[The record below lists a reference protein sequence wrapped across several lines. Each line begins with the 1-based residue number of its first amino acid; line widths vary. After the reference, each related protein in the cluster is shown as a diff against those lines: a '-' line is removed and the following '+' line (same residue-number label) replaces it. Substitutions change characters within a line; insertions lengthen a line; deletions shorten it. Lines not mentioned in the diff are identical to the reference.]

1 MLHNAWSPSSV
12 THHSWSISHCQWW
25 CGFTII
31 FMWLSWSFCDAII
44 TWMMTI
50 IIKII
55 KETKMKNW
63 RLSHPISCWI
73 LIYIYVYIYMYIYMI
88 YIDIIY
94 IYIVVTPGFRGLFP
108 HRIHRAEDLFKALQ
122 GQLHGVAVPELPWPL
137 GMVGMSELTA
147 DSQVFYVQTHRYDSI
162 RFYTQYVYI
171 KYTYFVYIHLIT
183 FIS

>member
-1 MLHNAWSPSSV
+1 MLVKRTNARSTLTKMAFNGGVLNWCIANYLSWCMLHNAWSPSSV

-73 LIYIYVYIYMYIYMI
+73 NIYMYIYMYIYTW
-88 YIDIIY
+88 Y
-94 IYIVVTPGFRGLFP
+94 IYIG
-108 HRIHRAEDLFKALQ
+108 I
-122 GQLHGVAVPELPWPL
+122 
-137 GMVGMSELTA
+137 
-147 DSQVFYVQTHRYDSI
+147 YDIPS
-162 RFYTQYVYI
+162 
-171 KYTYFVYIHLIT
+171 IHLQMFNGKLWDVLRDAMFFTGMFFQWYGIKPT
-183 FIS
+183 FHGICLMLWRIW

>member
-1 MLHNAWSPSSV
+1 MLHNAWSPSSM

-31 FMWLSWSFCDAII
+31 FMWLSWSFFDAII

-73 LIYIYVYIYMYIYMI
+73 LIYILLWHQDSEDYFPVGSIVPRIFLRPCKANFTEWLCQSFLGRWGWWGCQNWQLILRFSMCKH
-88 YIDIIY
+88 IDTI
-94 IYIVVTPGFRGLFP
+94 L
-108 HRIHRAEDLFKALQ
+108 
-122 GQLHGVAVPELPWPL
+122 
-137 GMVGMSELTA
+137 
-147 DSQVFYVQTHRYDSI
+147 YDSI

-171 KYTYFVYIHLIT
+171 KYTYCVYIHLIT